1 MRITMQIALLFVL
14 GLTLFALTSCPD
26 SAPAEETPVASANPA
41 PADSAEAIKAST
53 TAMGEGKGCENCD
66 ADCDQ
71 SCAGECDGHCK
82 DEAGDCAE
90 CDADCDK
97 SCEGECDGHC
107 KDEDGEKQELAPGE
121 ADVCEECDGECD
133 QDCGE
138 CELIEQEAAD
148 KGMTVAKDDEGDADE
163 AAEEEGCGDDGG
175 CASCASG
182 AGETAAPAEVP
193 AGMTRVTL
201 KIEDMTCAG
210 KSGWVNKLFG
220 GLDGVAGSYA
230 DPATQIC
237 VVDFDAAKLDAAQLI
252 ELVSSESDGFFTATE
267 M

>member
-26 SAPAEETPVASANPA
+26 SAPAEEPPTASANPA
-41 PADSAEAIKAST
+41 PADNAEAIQAST
-53 TAMGEGKGCENCD
+53 LAMEEGAQCEDCGT
-66 ADCDQ
+66 DCDK
-71 SCAGECDGHCK
+71 SCAGECDGHCQ
-82 DEAGDCAE
+82 DEA
-90 CDADCDK
+90 
-97 SCEGECDGHC
+97 
-107 KDEDGEKQELAPGE
+107 KDNEPLQPGE

-133 QDCGE
+133 EDCGD

-148 KGMTVAKDDEGDADE
+148 KGTTVAKDEAGDSDE

-193 AGMTRVTL
+193 LGMTRVTL
-201 KIEDMTCAG
+201 KIENMTCAG

-230 DPATQIC
+230 NPDTQVC

>member
-1 MRITMQIALLFVL
+1 MRITMQIALLL
-14 GLTLFALTSCPD
+14 IMGLTLFALTGCPN
-26 SAPAEETPVASANPA
+26 SAPAEDTPIASANPGTNN
-41 PADSAEAIKAST
+41 SAESNQAST
-53 TAMGEGKGCENCD
+53 LATEEGAQCE
-66 ADCDQ
+66 
-71 SCAGECDGHCK
+71 ECG
-82 DEAGDCAE
+82 
-90 CDADCDK
+90 ADCDK

-107 KDEDGEKQELAPGE
+107 KDEAKEPLQPGE

-133 QDCGE
+133 QDCGD

-148 KGMTVAKDDEGDADE
+148 KGTTVAKDEEGDADE

-182 AGETAAPAEVP
+182 AGETDAPAEVP

-201 KIEDMTCAG
+201 KIENMTCAG

-220 GLDGVAGSYA
+220 GLEGVAGSYA
-230 DPATQIC
+230 NPQTQVC
-237 VVDFDAAKLDAAQLI
+237 VVDFDAAKLDAAKLI
-252 ELVSSESDGFFTATE
+252 ELVNSESDGFFIATE